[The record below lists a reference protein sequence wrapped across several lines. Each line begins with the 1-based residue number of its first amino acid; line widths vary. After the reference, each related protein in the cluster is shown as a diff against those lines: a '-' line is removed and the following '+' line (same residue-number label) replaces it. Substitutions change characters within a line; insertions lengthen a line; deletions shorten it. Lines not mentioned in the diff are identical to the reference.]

1 MTIPQDPV
9 ILLSFINT
17 NLRDYYNS
25 LSDLCKSLD
34 LNEQDLTSKLRTINY
49 EYNPA
54 TNQFV

>member
-25 LSDLCKSLD
+25 LSDLCKSLN
-34 LNEQDLTSKLRTINY
+34 LNEPDLINKLKTINY